1 MRFLAHRQH
10 GSVAI
15 EYGLILPVLLLLVL
29 GIVDTGRL
37 LWSYATLSHAVD
49 AAARC
54 GAINASGCTTS
65 AQVASYAV
73 TEAYG
78 LMLPSADF
86 SVTAASCGVQ
96 VIGAM
101 PFTFVIPWLGSAQP
115 FGASNT
121 ITVSATACY
130 PT

>member
-1 MRFLAHRQH
+1 MRRPARSRD
-10 GSVAI
+10 GAVAV

-29 GIVDTGRL
+29 GIADTGRL
-37 LWSYATLSHAVD
+37 LWSYATLAHAVD

-54 GAINASGCTTS
+54 GAIGASGCTTA
-65 AQVASYAV
+65 AQIQSYAA
-73 TEAYG
+73 TQAYG
-78 LMLPSADF
+78 LTISAASF
-86 SVTAASCGVQ
+86 SATAASCGVQ
-96 VIGAM
+96 VSGAL
-101 PFTFVIPWLGSAQP
+101 PFTFIIPWLGSAQP